1 MDYIDIIPTYER
13 LLREAAIAS
22 LEEDDF
28 DLHSEDPESVAAFA
42 KLQAVAKRAHM
53 ALLDFYYEESAMLRL
68 LMGSPLALAAKG
80 DAQKELAKLDR
91 KELIAVL
98 EEEQKTN

>member
-28 DLHSEDPESVAAFA
+28 DLHSDDPVSVEEFA
-42 KLQAVAKRAHM
+42 KLEAASLRAHI

-68 LMGSPLALAAKG
+68 LLGSQLVKSAKG
-80 DAQKELAKLDR
+80 DAQKALSALPREDLVK
-91 KELIAVL
+91 VL
-98 EEEQKTN
+98 EEDQKTN